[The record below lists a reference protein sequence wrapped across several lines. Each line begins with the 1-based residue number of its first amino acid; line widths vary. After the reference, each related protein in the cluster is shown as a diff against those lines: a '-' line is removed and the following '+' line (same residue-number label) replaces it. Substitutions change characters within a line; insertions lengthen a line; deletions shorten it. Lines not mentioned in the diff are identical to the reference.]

1 MIIFSM
7 GFKLLITGVTGR
19 IGSQVLAQALRLPS
33 VSSVIALSRRP
44 LSDTVR
50 HNRLEVVVLEDF
62 TSYSADV
69 IAKLS
74 SADGCIW

>member
-7 GFKLLITGVTGR
+7 GFQLLITGVTGR
-19 IGSQVLAQALRLPS
+19 IGSQVLAQALRLSS

-44 LSDTVR
+44 LPDLVR
-50 HNRLEVVVLEDF
+50 HSRLEVVVLGDF

-74 SADGCIW
+74 KADGCIW